1 MVYLRI
7 FETMFFLRL
16 HLECFST
23 LRMTHSNRS
32 LVTHSKCVF
41 FLLGRPGRHSNFE
54 SVAIY
59 IYICI

>member
-41 FLLGRPGRHSNFE
+41 FFIR
-54 SVAIY
+54 
-59 IYICI
+59 